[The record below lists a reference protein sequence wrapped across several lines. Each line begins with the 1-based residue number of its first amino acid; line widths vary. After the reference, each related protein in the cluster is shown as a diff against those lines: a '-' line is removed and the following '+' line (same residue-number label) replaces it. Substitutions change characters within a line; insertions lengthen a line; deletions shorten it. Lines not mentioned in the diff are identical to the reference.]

1 MKHFDT
7 LVFDQ
12 QTYERELAEFE
23 QFLTNTNPLHEQAD
37 ILPFFRDRKQLS
49 ARISRIATT
58 FKADRIAYEYDLFGD
73 FVCDLVIGNA
83 ETNDY
88 CFVEFE
94 NATADSIFTKKKG
107 RYESYYTCRF
117 EQGYSQIAD
126 WFYQLN
132 DVSDS
137 QMTKRFENPRINY
150 YGILIIGR
158 SATLSDNEK
167 KRLIW
172 RRRHFVV
179 NSQHILIYTFDEL
192 LYVLKNIPV
201 H

>member
-1 MKHFDT
+1 M
-7 LVFDQ
+7 LW
-12 QTYERELAEFE
+12 LGC
-23 QFLTNTNPLHEQAD
+23 
-37 ILPFFRDRKQLS
+37 IG
-49 ARISRIATT
+49 I
-58 FKADRIAYEYDLFGD
+58 DRIAYEYGLFGD
-73 FVCDLVIGNA
+73 FVCDLVIGNS

-107 RYESYYTCRF
+107 RSESYYTCRF
-117 EQGYSQIAD
+117 EQGYSQVAD

-137 QMTKRFENPRINY
+137 QMVKRFERPRINY
-150 YGILIIGR
+150 YGMLIIRR
-158 SATLSDNEK
+158 SAALSDNEK
-167 KRLIW
+167 KRLVW

-179 NSQHILIYTFDEL
+179 DSQHILIYTFDEL